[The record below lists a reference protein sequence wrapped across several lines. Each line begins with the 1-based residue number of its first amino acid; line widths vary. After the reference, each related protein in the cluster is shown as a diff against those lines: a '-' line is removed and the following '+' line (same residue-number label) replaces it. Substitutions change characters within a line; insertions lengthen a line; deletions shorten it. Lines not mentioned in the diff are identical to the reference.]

1 MLMEEIYQRAD
12 LISWTGKYEIQA
24 YGTGSLEKSG
34 PDGDFR
40 SKYTMCKLNS
50 IPGILNCHDLI
61 THTTF
66 L

>member
-1 MLMEEIYQRAD
+1 MRYRLMELGKPGD
-12 LISWTGKYEIQA
+12 LFP
-24 YGTGSLEKSG
+24 GSLEKSG

-40 SKYTMCKLNS
+40 SKYAMCKLNS